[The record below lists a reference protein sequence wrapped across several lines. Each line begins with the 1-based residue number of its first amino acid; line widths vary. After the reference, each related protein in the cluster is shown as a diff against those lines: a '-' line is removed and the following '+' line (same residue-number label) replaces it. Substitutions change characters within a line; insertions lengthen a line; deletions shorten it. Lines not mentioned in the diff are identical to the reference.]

1 VTYIEP
7 IFKGNGLYMLQAAS
21 TIVSRY
27 SVNKALPEVAER
39 SMKRIIR
46 DELNQKHFVTRQFIV
61 LSKFCSVHLAGG
73 VPG

>member
-1 VTYIEP
+1 MYV
-7 IFKGNGLYMLQAAS
+7 LQAAS

-27 SVNKALPEVAER
+27 SVNKALAER
-39 SMKRIIR
+39 SMKCVIR

-73 VPG
+73 VTG